1 MHGTYHVLIAR
12 RTTPNYLSVPHTSCH
27 RIFPI
32 QRAYVLDRLT
42 RDLIR
47 KRSITSCAL
56 SPHVRPDGNSRR
68 IELRWDRRFARF
80 LNPTEP
86 GFSHMNENALRRIG
100 IPADDSRLPA
110 NWRAVHA
117 FNRVTSNQIN

>member
-1 MHGTYHVLIAR
+1 MARLQRWTAIKTIANRHRLPIIEDAAQHTEVLECSS
-12 RTTPNYLSVPHTSCH
+12 YSCY

-32 QRAYVLDRLT
+32 QRAYVLDTLK

-80 LNPTEP
+80 LNQT
-86 GFSHMNENALRRIG
+86 
-100 IPADDSRLPA
+100 
-110 NWRAVHA
+110 
-117 FNRVTSNQIN
+117 

>member
-1 MHGTYHVLIAR
+1 MDSFQEAVLAIRLTRLDGWNVAR
-12 RTTPNYLSVPHTSCH
+12 AGRAAHHTELLECSSYSCY

-32 QRAYVLDRLT
+32 QRAYVLDTLT

-68 IELRWDRRFARF
+68 IELRWDRRFARS
-80 LNPTEP
+80 LIQLDRESTK
-86 GFSHMNENALRRIG
+86 
-100 IPADDSRLPA
+100 
-110 NWRAVHA
+110 
-117 FNRVTSNQIN
+117 